1 MKEYILKNY
10 SNIKIP
16 KMVEIKQLFF
26 QREIKDISL
35 EVEKGFIK
43 CKARDKISP
52 GNRVAI
58 AVGSR
63 GIPHLAEIVTVV
75 VREVKKIGAEPF
87 IVPAMGSHGGAEAEG
102 QRKILESYGITERIV
117 GAPIV
122 SSMDTV
128 EIGRLKGNIPIYFDR
143 NAFNA
148 QAIIP
153 INRIKP
159 HTDFGGELGS
169 GLIKLIVIGLGKHKG
184 ALIIH
189 RHGVYGLRNLIP
201 QAARMIIKKTPI
213 VFGIGIV
220 EDACKH
226 IAIIRVIEPK
236 NILEEEKKLLIKAK
250 ELMPKLPVDRID
262 LLIVDEM
269 GKEISGSGMD
279 TNVIGRM
286 KIQGEKEPEKPK
298 IKRVLVLNITE
309 SSHGN
314 AVGIGLADFST
325 KKLIERIDY
334 HSFYVNTLTSTF
346 VERGKI
352 PIVLDSDEEAIRAGL
367 ATCWLDHFEE
377 ARVIRIKNTSELSKM
392 YVSEKILREII
403 GRRDIEVVG
412 KLREIK
418 FNEEG
423 NLIDNERG
431 GGLIK

>member
-52 GNRVAI
+52 GNRVAV

-63 GIPHLAEIVTVV
+63 GISHLAEIVTVV

-169 GLIKLIVIGLGKHKG
+169 GLVKLIVIGLGKHKG

-226 IAIIRVIEPK
+226 IAIIRAIEPK
-236 NILEEEKKLLIKAK
+236 NILEKEKKLLIKAK

-403 GRRDIEVVG
+403 GRRDIEVVS
-412 KLREIK
+412 KLREIE

>member
-1 MKEYILKNY
+1 M
-10 SNIKIP
+10 
-16 KMVEIKQLFF
+16 
-26 QREIKDISL
+26 
-35 EVEKGFIK
+35 
-43 CKARDKISP
+43 
-52 GNRVAI
+52 
-58 AVGSR
+58 
-63 GIPHLAEIVTVV
+63 
-75 VREVKKIGAEPF
+75 REVKKIGAKPF

-189 RHGVYGLRNLIP
+189 RHGIYGLRNLIP
-201 QAARMIIKKTPI
+201 QAARMITKKTPI

-220 EDACKH
+220 EDAYKH
-226 IAIIRVIEPK
+226 IAIIRAIEPK
-236 NILEEEKKLLIKAK
+236 NILEKEKKLLIKAK
-250 ELMPKLPVDRID
+250 ELMPKLPVDIID

-298 IKRVLVLNITE
+298 IKRVVVLNITE

-334 HSFYVNTLTSTF
+334 HSFYINTLTSTF

-403 GRRDIEVVG
+403 GRRDIEVVS
-412 KLREIK
+412 KLKEIE

-423 NLIDNERG
+423 NLIDNECG